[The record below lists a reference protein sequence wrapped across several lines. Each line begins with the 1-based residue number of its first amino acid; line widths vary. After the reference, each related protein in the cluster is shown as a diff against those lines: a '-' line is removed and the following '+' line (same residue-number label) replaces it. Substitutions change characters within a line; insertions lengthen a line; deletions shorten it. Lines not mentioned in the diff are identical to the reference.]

1 VKKIQK
7 NKKNK
12 KFLSFVS
19 SSPPHFISKMPPGRP
34 PLTKII
40 NALQKKKATMISKKK
55 TNVKTK
61 TKKKPLKMKEED
73 FFFNSSGGMM
83 MTEEEEEEENNRI
96 LAHGNEEEEKNYET
110 NGMNLK
116 EILTQRLEGR
126 VGGPTRRS
134 AKGGWTPAEDDVLR
148 RAVAIYK
155 GKNWKKIGKKRLLSS
170 LSALCFDIISSLKER
185 IEKSAERKIFEF
197 EFFWFFFWTR
207 FFFARSYFCLSLSLS
222 LLLKY

>member
-1 VKKIQK
+1 
-7 NKKNK
+7 
-12 KFLSFVS
+12 
-19 SSPPHFISKMPPGRP
+19 MPPGRP
-34 PLTKII
+34 PL

-55 TNVKTK
+55 TNMKTKK
-61 TKKKPLKMKEED
+61 TKKKPLKSKEGD

-170 LSALCFDIISSLKER
+170 LSALCFDIISS
-185 IEKSAERKIFEF
+185 
-197 EFFWFFFWTR
+197 
-207 FFFARSYFCLSLSLS
+207 
-222 LLLKY
+222 